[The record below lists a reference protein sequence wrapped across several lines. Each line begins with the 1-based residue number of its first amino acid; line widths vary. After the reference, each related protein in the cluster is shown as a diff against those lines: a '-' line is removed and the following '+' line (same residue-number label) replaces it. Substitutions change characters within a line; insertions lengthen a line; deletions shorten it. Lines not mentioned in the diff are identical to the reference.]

1 MAVERRVLLR
11 LTADDGSSRAAP
23 DPSAVHRDAA
33 ALWPATDEGLPE
45 LYRLTATAD
54 LVRLPAPAPVHRP
67 APGPASHQL
76 IHHYDRPRCPH
87 DPSSELHRAAAH
99 PRPARGEQ

>member
-11 LTADDGSSRAAP
+11 LAAADGSSRVAG
-23 DPSAVHRDAA
+23 DLSAVHRDGA

-54 LVRLPAPAPVHRP
+54 VVRVPAPAPRAP
-67 APGPASHQL
+67 AGSGAGLASTHPPLRQTEV
-76 IHHYDRPRCPH
+76 
-87 DPSSELHRAAAH
+87 PS
-99 PRPARGEQ
+99 